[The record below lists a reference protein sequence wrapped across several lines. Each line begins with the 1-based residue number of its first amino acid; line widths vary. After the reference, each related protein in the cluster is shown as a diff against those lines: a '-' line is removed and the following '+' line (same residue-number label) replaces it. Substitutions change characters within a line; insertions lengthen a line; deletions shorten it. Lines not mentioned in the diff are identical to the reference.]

1 LVGIVNSAVEIV
13 GLSRLLSSVSSFC
26 GGLEVKPICS
36 EVQGIATLT
45 A

>member
-1 LVGIVNSAVEIV
+1 LLR
-13 GLSRLLSSVSSFC
+13 LSRLSSSVSSFC

-36 EVQGIATLT
+36 EVQGIATST